1 MCASVRY
8 LYEGV
13 AQFAELLRGW
23 QMMPT
28 EHLVRLMP
36 LPTTLEILASS
47 LFLFRLTL
55 SGGWIP
61 AAQAEVNPVSGR
73 L

>member
-23 QMMPT
+23 QTMPT

-47 LFLFRLTL
+47 LFLSGSRLVGDGSQL
-55 SGGWIP
+55 RR
-61 AAQAEVNPVSGR
+61 QK
-73 L
+73 

>member
-1 MCASVRY
+1 MIQCRY

-13 AQFAELLRGW
+13 AQFTELLQGW

-36 LPTTLEILASS
+36 LPTTLETLASS
-47 LFLFRLTL
+47 LFR
-55 SGGWIP
+55 SGSHLVGDGS
-61 AAQAEVNPVSGR
+61 QLR
-73 L
+73 KQK